1 MRWFFLCLCLSLR
14 RSNSPRKLAA
24 EPQEIQAILS
34 ALKLYLEDAYSSVQ
48 ALSGQLELTAEVWSL
63 LCYDVLR

>member
-34 ALKLYLEDAYSSVQ
+34 GIKLYLEDAYRVVQTLSSR
-48 ALSGQLELTAEVWSL
+48 LESTAEV
-63 LCYDVLR
+63 

>member
-1 MRWFFLCLCLSLR
+1 MFNLR

-24 EPQEIQAILS
+24 EPQEIQAVLS
-34 ALKLYLEDAYSSVQ
+34 ALKLYLEDVYSSVQ
-48 ALSGQLELTAEVWSL
+48 ALSSRLELTAEVWSL